1 MFRKGNEA
9 IKVRKSC
16 VIYAIS
22 AVWIANEISPS
33 DSTEKEA

>member
-1 MFRKGNEA
+1 MKPLRYEN
-9 IKVRKSC
+9 IVL
-16 VIYAIS
+16 YAIS